1 MEGYLYACEQCLVV
15 SAFTKYLG
23 LHKVLMCP
31 ACKISMVHEVVNV
44 KSIDTTTPAI
54 DNND

>member
-31 ACKISMVHEVVNV
+31 ACKISMVHEFVNV
-44 KSIDTTTPAI
+44 KSRDTTTPAI